1 MSGDTSTISGLR
13 RWGLVEEEDQDQT
26 LESSLARS
34 SMQDPGSGKK
44 KKKTRQSPGT
54 IGTFE
59 KCCPLDSESS
69 PGKAEG

>member
-1 MSGDTSTISGLR
+1 MSSPKSPISGLR

-34 SMQDPGSGKK
+34 SMQDPGSGEK